1 MVMKTSSLKREKLIT
16 TLMVFGL
23 FLGCGKITDP
33 VTNPVPLKKHNSETV
48 TVFFPSLVS
57 DTRENDKDAAAS
69 TDRKISPTG
78 VQEVVELK
86 QPLSG
91 KLLVEEIGGFHS
103 VFQVEA
109 KSYRSRNVFRAKV
122 NEVSSAVS
130 EYTIAGRLLF
140 PVANDLAFFSTLSPY
155 LSLVG
160 QRAYFGQYKI
170 GSADSIEDLLG
181 ETLDYEF
188 RSVVLGAD
196 GELASDWQVDF
207 SFEYDELIDFRSHDK
222 RYHAMVSSLAFGR
235 NYSVLGQGTL
245 ELYASAEYALTK
257 TYQSV
262 VFGDHDDAKGD
273 NLRTAL
279 TLSLIQP
286 LDSLGRFYIT
296 PNASI
301 IRTAYTKS
309 TPMGKIDYLMHA
321 EIAAICRILPWMH
334 IRVFTNYQDKTA
346 NEQVKRQLPDHAE
359 YNNWDA
365 GLGLGVSFS
374 F

>member
-1 MVMKTSSLKREKLIT
+1 MVMKTLSIKREKLIT
-16 TLMVFGL
+16 ILLFFG
-23 FLGCGKITDP
+23 FLSGCGKITGP
-33 VTNPVPLKKHNSETV
+33 VVNPVPLKKHHSETV
-48 TVFFPSLVS
+48 TVFFPPLVPAKGKK
-57 DTRENDKDAAAS
+57 DENATAN
-69 TDRKISPTG
+69 TDRKTSPTG

-91 KLLVEEIGGFHS
+91 KLLVEEVEGFHS

-109 KSYRSRNVFRAKV
+109 KSYRSQNVFRSNA

-130 EYTIAGRLLF
+130 EYTFAGRLLF
-140 PVANDLAFFSTLSPY
+140 PLANDFAFFSTLSPY

-160 QRAYFGQYKI
+160 QRAYFGQYEI
-170 GSADSIEDLLG
+170 VSSDSTEDLLG

-188 RSVVLGAD
+188 RSVILGAD
-196 GELASDWQVDF
+196 GELPSEWQFDF

-222 RYHAMVSSLAFGR
+222 RYHAMVSSLALGR
-235 NYSVLGQGTL
+235 NYSVLGHGTL
-245 ELYASAEYALTK
+245 ELLASAEYALTK
-257 TYQSV
+257 TYQPV

-309 TPMGKIDYLMHA
+309 TSMGKVDYLMHA
-321 EIAAICRILPWMH
+321 EIAAIYRILPWAH
-334 IRVFTNYQDKTA
+334 IRMFTNFQDKSA
-346 NEQVKRQLPDHAE
+346 NEKAKAQLVDYAE

-365 GLGLGVSFS
+365 GLGLGVSLS